1 MKEVVLSSVKSGG
14 VSGKQQSCPQ
24 YRLLLGALQGAQ
36 TTPRSVWG
44 CFPGEASVLSCS
56 GVNDHLQLQPFV
68 LKPRLPRLQARAQLS
83 AGPFPAEL
91 IITVRDGVFRVPNN
105 RLRDTFCPA
114 NSVHAKN
121 IISLLLILRPFFLL
135 KMKQNLLS
143 LYFFEVLAITLAFLT
158 CCKGNII

>member
-14 VSGKQQSCPQ
+14 VSGKQQSCPPAH
-24 YRLLLGALQGAQ
+24 RLLLGGSGAQ

-44 CFPGEASVLSCS
+44 CFLGEASVLSCS

-68 LKPRLPRLQARAQLS
+68 LKPRLLPDCRRRAQLS
-83 AGPFPAEL
+83 AGPRFPAEL
-91 IITVRDGVFRVPNN
+91 IITIRDGVFRVPNN

-121 IISLLLILRPFFLL
+121 IISLLLILRPFF
-135 KMKQNLLS
+135 S
-143 LYFFEVLAITLAFLT
+143 
-158 CCKGNII
+158 C